1 MKIET
6 IESGVFID
14 DVKLQDLG
22 IEVHLDSDE
31 SLFPEVRTSSITIPG
46 KHGAYKF
53 GSDLEPLDFELKC
66 WFDRSGSYTELA
78 HRTRDFKKLF
88 IDTYGRPKRIK
99 LRFESEPDKFYYVE
113 YSGKVP
119 LEKLAHFGV
128 FSLPLKAYD
137 PHAYSIVESTKGVK
151 WGDRIPW
158 MSQIPISLGRTSY
171 TISSPQTLSI
181 NNYGSLV
188 VRPVIEISGSAT
200 SLTLTIK
207 GESFSMGTFTNSTIL
222 IDAERYAAIKNGQNF
237 LFQLQGNLEKLELM
251 PGANAIQIGGSNLNI
266 NIAFKYR
273 AKYI

>member
-31 SLFPEVRTSSITIPG
+31 PLFPEVRTSSITIPG

-53 GSDLEPLDFELKC
+53 GSDLQPLDFELKC
-66 WFDRSGSYTELA
+66 SFDRSESYTELA
-78 HRTRDFKKLF
+78 HRARDFKKLF

-99 LRFESEPDKFYYVE
+99 LRFESDPDKFYYVE

-119 LEKLAHFGV
+119 FERLANFGL

-137 PHAYSIVESTKGVK
+137 PHAYSIVKSTDDVL
-151 WGDRIPW
+151 WGDDIPF
-158 MSQIPISLGRTSY
+158 MSDIPLGIGANSY
-171 TISSPQTLSI
+171 TITSPQTLNI
-181 NNYGSLV
+181 DNFGSQV
-188 VRPVIEISGSAT
+188 VRPIVEITGSAT

-207 GESFSMGTFTNSTIL
+207 GESFSLGTFTNSTIL
-222 IDAERYAAIKNGQNF
+222 IDTERYAAIKNGQNF
-237 LFQLQGNLEKLELM
+237 LFQLQGNLEKLEFM